1 MPCFRLLPLAAL
13 LLGAVLSVAADGVDP
28 QTLGPKVG
36 QRVPDFT
43 LQDQHGAARTLKST
57 LGPRGAILV
66 FFRSAD
72 W

>member
-13 LLGAVLSVAADGVDP
+13 LLGTLLSVTAAGVDP

-36 QRVPDFT
+36 QRVSDFT
-43 LQDQHGAARTLKST
+43 LPDQHGAARTLKST
-57 LGPRGAILV
+57 FGPRGAILV